1 MNPLNIVI
9 YIKKNRSFSFM
20 CRMSMCIMGCESIVI
35 LLTNIEIYSNY
46 HITYWIIYRIPDSCI

>member
-35 LLTNIEIYSNY
+35 LLTNIEICVVCGFVIRY
-46 HITYWIIYRIPDSCI
+46 HHLKEFLL